1 MFLQGGMK
9 SAHPAAR
16 FSLNISTTDGRTPTL
31 SHRVSM
37 QKTQMKPVDDRL
49 KQEGM
54 KLRDRESEAVT
65 AEAYEPKRRT
75 DETKTKA
82 ISL

>member
-9 SAHPAAR
+9 SPHPAAR

-37 QKTQMKPVDDRL
+37 QKKPVDDRL

-65 AEAYEPKRRT
+65 AEVYEPQRRT

-82 ISL
+82 IAL